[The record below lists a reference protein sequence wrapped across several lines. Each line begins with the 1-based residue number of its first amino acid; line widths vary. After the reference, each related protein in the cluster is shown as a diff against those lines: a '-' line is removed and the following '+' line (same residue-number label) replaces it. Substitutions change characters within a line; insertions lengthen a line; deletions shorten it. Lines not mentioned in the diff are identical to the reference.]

1 MMKLEFSQQDSV
13 DSSKLSVYHPS
24 HPFFSEGQPLEWIA
38 RNDRNDQM
46 GSGLFTTILY
56 FGIFWDGWQDQN
68 LAIFVGFMV
77 SQVWPIH
84 HFQAPGGF
92 TRSFTSGGGAEARSA
107 RPGAEG
113 FGISVEPW
121 KVRIR
126 HQPQWVWN
134 FCTQTGKVGFGEQ
147 FLKCHSYCMDSML
160 NSEVEAL
167 KEEVLGALELFSFR
181 FTNWENHLDHL
192 PRWFTPSE
200 PTAFRSQGTARAGAT
215 TSWGWEARVMPW
227 DSHFGSWTWYQL
239 SSVLGHKKV
248 LMWVSEPQDVGIFS
262 VRFLGALDEVDKD
275 TVENTRSFPAENTRG
290 SLKIHLLQIVASLLL
305 FPTFK
310 HPTQ

>member
-1 MMKLEFSQQDSV
+1 MNIILWESTIFQWKKPLTILVIPTLRLEFPNEIATSTKAVDPYLSQSA
-13 DSSKLSVYHPS
+13 SN
-24 HPFFSEGQPLEWIA
+24 F
-38 RNDRNDQM
+38 
-46 GSGLFTTILY
+46 
-56 FGIFWDGWQDQN
+56 
-68 LAIFVGFMV
+68 LAIFVGFMG
-77 SQVWPIH
+77 WPIH
-84 HFQAPGGF
+84 HFQAPGEL

-134 FCTQTGKVGFGEQ
+134 FCTQTGKLGFGEQ
-147 FLKCHSYCMDSML
+147 FLECHAYCMDSML

-192 PRWFTPSE
+192 PRGFTPSE

-215 TSWGWEARVMPW
+215 TSWGWEARW
-227 DSHFGSWTWYQL
+227 CR
-239 SSVLGHKKV
+239 
-248 LMWVSEPQDVGIFS
+248 GI
-262 VRFLGALDEVDKD
+262 VTLGAEHD
-275 TVENTRSFPAENTRG
+275 TNY
-290 SLKIHLLQIVASLLL
+290 LQFLAI
-305 FPTFK
+305 K
-310 HPTQ
+310 KC

>member
-1 MMKLEFSQQDSV
+1 MNYEHSPLGINHFSMKKPLTILVIPTLRLEFPNEIATSTKAVDPYLSQSA
-13 DSSKLSVYHPS
+13 SN
-24 HPFFSEGQPLEWIA
+24 F
-38 RNDRNDQM
+38 
-46 GSGLFTTILY
+46 
-56 FGIFWDGWQDQN
+56 
-68 LAIFVGFMV
+68 LAIFVGCMV

-84 HFQAPGGF
+84 HFQAPGGL
-92 TRSFTSGGGAEARSA
+92 TRSFTSRGGGAEARSA

-126 HQPQWVWN
+126 HQPYKWVWK

-147 FLKCHSYCMDSML
+147 FLECHTYCMDSML

-215 TSWGWEARVMPW
+215 TSWGWEARWCRGIV
-227 DSHFGSWTWYQL
+227 T
-239 SSVLGHKKV
+239 LGAEHDTNYLQFLAIQKV

-262 VRFLGALDEVDKD
+262 VWFLGALDEVDKD

-290 SLKIHLLQIVASLLL
+290 SLKITC
-305 FPTFK
+305 FR
-310 HPTQ
+310 